1 MERKTKQIMV
11 GGVAIGGGAPLAIQ
25 SMANTKTTDVEATL
39 CQLHRLKE
47 AGCHV
52 ARLTVPDEKAA
63 RAFGRI
69 RRDSP
74 LPLVADIHFD
84 YKAAIWAAEEGA
96 DKIRINPGNIGS
108 DEKVGEVVRACRKHN
123 IPIRIGVNGGSLEKD
138 ILAKYG
144 APTAE
149 ALVESAMSHV
159 EKLHRCENQHCR
171 LPADG
176 GKDRLSPPS
185 GGHRGGH
192 PVYGH
197 PEIGGGLRGAAAG

>member
-11 GGVAIGGGAPLAIQ
+11 GGVAIGGGAPLSIQ

-96 DKIRINPGNIGS
+96 DK
-108 DEKVGEVVRACRKHN
+108 VRKIWN
-123 IPIRIGVNGGSLEKD
+123 DNYV
-138 ILAKYG
+138 
-144 APTAE
+144 
-149 ALVESAMSHV
+149 
-159 EKLHRCENQHCR
+159 
-171 LPADG
+171 
-176 GKDRLSPPS
+176 
-185 GGHRGGH
+185 
-192 PVYGH
+192 
-197 PEIGGGLRGAAAG
+197 LRRRRWRRRNY

>member
-1 MERKTKQIMV
+1 MV

-25 SMANTKTTDVEATL
+25 SMANTKTTDAEATL

-108 DEKVGEVVRACRKHN
+108 DEKGLPQTGDPHPHRRQRRLFGKGHSPE
-123 IPIRIGVNGGSLEKD
+123 IRRSHGGS
-138 ILAKYG
+138 
-144 APTAE
+144 
-149 ALVESAMSHV
+149 
-159 EKLHRCENQHCR
+159 
-171 LPADG
+171 
-176 GKDRLSPPS
+176 S
-185 GGHRGGH
+185 GGERHVPCGKAP
-192 PVYGH
+192 PVGF
-197 PEIGGGLRGAAAG
+197 